1 MKHLPMFAIP
11 ALLAAALVAGCAS
24 APREPVAEAQTA
36 TVLIQQADSA
46 GAGQFAPAP
55 LASARTELAQSM
67 ELSEKGKT
75 KDAVIAAERSIAS
88 AKLAI
93 AGTERAKAEKA
104 AEEADAANRALRSE
118 ANRQPPAAN

>member
-1 MKHLPMFAIP
+1 MKHMPMFAVP

-55 LASARTELAQSM
+55 LANARTELERSKA
-67 ELSEKGKT
+67 LSEKGKQE
-75 KDAVIAAERSIAS
+75 DAVVAAERSIAS
-88 AKLAI
+88 AKLAV
-93 AGTERAKAEKA
+93 AATERAKAEKA

-118 ANRQPPAAN
+118 ANRTPVAN

>member
-1 MKHLPMFAIP
+1 MKHMPMFAVP

-55 LASARTELAQSM
+55 LANARTELERSKT
-67 ELSEKGKT
+67 LSEKGK
-75 KDAVIAAERSIAS
+75 KEDAVVAAERSIAS

-118 ANRQPPAAN
+118 TNRTPAAN

>member
-1 MKHLPMFAIP
+1 MKHMPMFAVP

-55 LASARTELAQSM
+55 LANARAELERSKA
-67 ELSEKGKT
+67 LSEKGK
-75 KDAVIAAERSIAS
+75 KDDAVVAAERAIAS
-88 AKLAI
+88 AKLAV
-93 AGTERAKAEKA
+93 AATERAKAEKA

-118 ANRQPPAAN
+118 ANRTPASN